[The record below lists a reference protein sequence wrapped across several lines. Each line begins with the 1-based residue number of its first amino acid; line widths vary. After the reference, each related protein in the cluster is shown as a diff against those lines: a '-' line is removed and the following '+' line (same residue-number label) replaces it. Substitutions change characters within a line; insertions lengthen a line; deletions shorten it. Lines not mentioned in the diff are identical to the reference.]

1 MDLIKWEASYCMNI
15 AIDGPAGAGKSTIA
29 KILAEKL
36 GMNYIDTGAM
46 YRAIT
51 LKAIENNIDFN
62 DVSSLINLVNNTDIK
77 ISNSRI
83 YLDSK
88 DVTDK
93 IRTPLVNQKVS
104 KIAAISEIREKMICL
119 QRELAENGNV
129 IMDGRDI
136 GTVVLPNASLK
147 FFITATVE
155 ERAKRRFLELKAKG
169 YDVNYDNIKKE
180 ILSRDEQDMKRKISP
195 LKLAEDAIVIDTSNK
210 EIEEIIQ
217 EILQQHITRKKI

>member
-1 MDLIKWEASYCMNI
+1 MNI

-77 ISNSRI
+77 TSNGRI

-93 IRTPLVNQKVS
+93 IRTPLVSQKVS
-104 KIAAISEIREKMICL
+104 KIAEISEIREKMICL

-210 EIEEIIQ
+210 EIKEIIQ
-217 EILQQHITRKKI
+217 EILQHHITRR

>member
-77 ISNSRI
+77 ISNGRI

-93 IRTPLVNQKVS
+93 IRTPLVSQKVS

>member
-217 EILQQHITRKKI
+217 EILQQHITRR

>member
-77 ISNSRI
+77 ISNGRI

-93 IRTPLVNQKVS
+93 IRTPLVSQKVS

-217 EILQQHITRKKI
+217 EILQQHITRR

>member
-1 MDLIKWEASYCMNI
+1 MNI

-77 ISNSRI
+77 ISNGRI

-93 IRTPLVNQKVS
+93 IRTPLVSQKVS

-169 YDVNYDNIKKE
+169 YNVNYDNIKKE

-217 EILQQHITRKKI
+217 EILQQHITRR

>member
-77 ISNSRI
+77 ISNGRI

-217 EILQQHITRKKI
+217 EILQQHITRR

>member
-77 ISNSRI
+77 TSNGRI

-93 IRTPLVNQKVS
+93 IRTPLVSQKVS
-104 KIAAISEIREKMICL
+104 KIAEISEIREKMICL

-210 EIEEIIQ
+210 EIKEIIQ
-217 EILQQHITRKKI
+217 EILQHHITRR

>member
-77 ISNSRI
+77 ISNGRI
-83 YLDSK
+83 YLDNK
-88 DVTDK
+88 DVTNK

-104 KIAAISEIREKMICL
+104 IIAAISEIREKMIYL
-119 QRELAENGNV
+119 QKKLAEDGNV

>member
-77 ISNSRI
+77 ISNGRI

-93 IRTPLVNQKVS
+93 IRTPLVSQKVS

-169 YDVNYDNIKKE
+169 YNVNYDNIKKE

-217 EILQQHITRKKI
+217 EILQQHITRR

>member
-77 ISNSRI
+77 ISNGRI
-83 YLDSK
+83 YLDNK
-88 DVTDK
+88 DVTNK

-104 KIAAISEIREKMICL
+104 IIAAISEIREKMIYL
-119 QRELAENGNV
+119 QKKLAEDGNV

-195 LKLAEDAIVIDTSNK
+195 LKPAEDAIVIDTSNK
-210 EIEEIIQ
+210 EIKEIIQ
-217 EILQQHITRKKI
+217 EILQQHITRR

>member
-1 MDLIKWEASYCMNI
+1 MNI

-77 ISNSRI
+77 ISNGRI

-93 IRTPLVNQKVS
+93 IRTPLVSQKVS

-217 EILQQHITRKKI
+217 EILQQHITRR

>member
-104 KIAAISEIREKMICL
+104 KIAAISEIRKKMIYL
-119 QRELAENGNV
+119 QKKLAENGNV

-169 YDVNYDNIKKE
+169 HDVNYDYIKKE
-180 ILSRDEQDMKRKISP
+180 ILSRDEQDMNRKISP
-195 LKLAEDAIVIDTSNK
+195 LKPAEDAIVIDTSNK

-217 EILQQHITRKKI
+217 EILQQHITRR